1 MPSAVAPGSTQKS
14 DDFVHLHVHTE
25 YSMLDGAARLGDL
38 FEETARLGQKAI
50 ATTDH
55 GYIFGAFD
63 FWSKATQAGIKPI
76 IGVEAYVTPGTSR
89 FDQTRVRFGE
99 KGQESDDVSA
109 RGAYTH
115 LTMWA
120 RNNEG
125 LHNLFR
131 ASSLASL
138 DGQMGK
144 WPRMDRDLLERYGKG
159 MIASSGC
166 PSGEIQTKLRLGQW
180 DAAVQAAGELQDVF
194 GKENFYVEL
203 MDHGLDI
210 ERRVIKDLLRLSET
224 IGAPLVATNDLHY
237 VKKEDSH
244 SQEALLCINSGSTL
258 ADPDRFKFDGDG
270 YYVKSAAEM
279 RHIWKE
285 LPEACDNTL
294 LIAEQCEVSFD
305 TSANYMP
312 NYPCPP
318 GEDETSWFIKEVE
331 KGLHYRYPDGISDAV
346 RKQAE
351 YETQVIVQMG
361 FPGYFLVVADFIN
374 WAKDNGI
381 RVGPGRGSGAGS
393 MAAYAMRITDLD
405 PLQHGLIFERFLNPD
420 RVSMPDFDV
429 DFDERRRG
437 EVIRY
442 VTEKYGEDRVAQIVT
457 YGTIKAKQA
466 LKDSSRLLGFPFA
479 MGEKLTKAMPPAI
492 MGKDI
497 SLTGIFNPDDKRYN
511 EADEFRQI
519 HSADP
524 DAQRVVEL
532 AKGIEGL
539 KRQWGVH
546 AAGVIMSSEPLIDI
560 IPIMRRLQDG
570 AVITQFDY
578 PTCEGLGL
586 IKMDFLGLRN
596 LTILDDALENIV
608 MNGKDPV
615 ELEALTLDDPKTYEL
630 LGRGDTLGVFQLDG
644 GGMRTLLKLM
654 RPDNFEDISA
664 VGALYRPGPMGANSH
679 TNYALRKNGMQEVTP
694 IHPELE
700 EALEDILGT
709 TYGLIVYQEQVMAIA
724 QKVAGYSLGQADI
737 LRRAMGKKKK
747 SELDKQFEGFSNG
760 MKERGFSMAAV
771 KTLWDILL
779 PFSDYAFNKAHSAAY
794 GVVSYWTA
802 YLKANYPTEYMAALL
817 TSVRDDKD
825 KSALYLNECR
835 RMGITVL
842 PPDVNSSSANFT
854 AVGKDIRFGLTAV
867 RNVGANV
874 VDAIVATREEKGTF
888 GSFTDFLDKVPAV
901 VCNKRTIES
910 LIKAGAFDSLDHAR
924 RALLVVHEQA
934 VDSVIS
940 VKREEAKGQFD
951 LFADL
956 GAEDPAMSFSVD
968 VPDIPDWDKK
978 QRLAFER
985 EMLGLYVSDHPLSG
999 LEHVLTRAADTSIAA
1014 LMADEARPDGST
1026 VVIAGLITSLQRKMS
1041 KNGNPWAAVTIEDLE
1056 GGVEVMFF
1064 GETYLAYSTILA
1076 EDQVVVL
1083 RGRVRRRDE
1092 TMQLQAMEVSL
1103 PDISTVAET
1112 PVLVSLPESRCTQ
1125 PVVERLREILS
1136 THPGVTEVHLKL
1148 TSPGR
1153 TKVMRLEDTLRVEK
1167 SPALYGDL
1175 KALLGPTCLTV

>member
-1 MPSAVAPGSTQKS
+1 MPSAATPGSTQKS

-194 GKENFYVEL
+194 GKENFYIEL

-760 MKERGFSMAAV
+760 MKERGYSMAAV

-874 VDAIVATREEKGTF
+874 VDAVVATREDKGRF

-1175 KALLGPTCLTV
+1175 KALLGPSCLTV

>member
-519 HSADP
+519 HAADP

-760 MKERGFSMAAV
+760 MKERGYSMAAV

-854 AVGKDIRFGLTAV
+854 AVDKDIRFGLTAV

-874 VDAIVATREEKGTF
+874 VDAIVATREDKGTF

-956 GAEDPAMSFSVD
+956 GGEDPAMSFSVD

-1153 TKVMRLEDTLRVEK
+1153 TKVMRLEDTLRVTK